1 MPKKKA
7 AKAAPRTKLTPKQ
20 QRFVDEYLVDLN
32 ATQAAIRAG
41 YSPKTATAIAS
52 ENLAKPSISAAI
64 ACAMAERSKRTGIT
78 QDRILEE
85 LAKVAFIKLTDIVD
99 DTGKIKAGATDEDRA
114 CIESIK
120 YKRTDT
126 DTGYSEEREVKA
138 SSKLKAIELL
148 MRHTGMLDSR
158 ISKEQLKLN
167 REKFEYEK
175 EKAAGAFQEY
185 EDMDGIEQ
193 DIYGSDEDE

>member
-1 MPKKKA
+1 MA
-7 AKAAPRTKLTPKQ
+7 QRKLNPKQ
-20 QRFVDEYLVDLN
+20 QRFVEEYLIDLN

-193 DIYGSDEDE
+193 DIYGSDEDEQKA

>member
-1 MPKKKA
+1 MA
-7 AKAAPRTKLTPKQ
+7 QRKLNPKQ
-20 QRFVDEYLVDLN
+20 QRFVEEYLIDLN

-52 ENLAKPSISAAI
+52 ENLSKPSISAAI

-78 QDRILEE
+78 QDRIIEE

-193 DIYGSDEDE
+193 DIYGSDEDEQKA

>member
-1 MPKKKA
+1 MA
-7 AKAAPRTKLTPKQ
+7 QRKLNPKQ
-20 QRFVDEYLVDLN
+20 QRFVEEYLIDLN

-41 YSPKTATAIAS
+41 YSPKAATAIAS
-52 ENLAKPSISAAI
+52 ENLSKPSISAAI

-193 DIYGSDEDE
+193 DIYGSDEDEQKA

>member
-1 MPKKKA
+1 MA
-7 AKAAPRTKLTPKQ
+7 QRKLNPKQ
-20 QRFVDEYLVDLN
+20 QRFVEEYLIDLN

-52 ENLAKPSISAAI
+52 ENLAKPNISAAI

-99 DTGKIKAGATDEDRA
+99 DTGRIKAGATDEDRA

-185 EDMDGIEQ
+185 EDMDDIEQ

>member
-1 MPKKKA
+1 MA
-7 AKAAPRTKLTPKQ
+7 QRKLNPKQ
-20 QRFVDEYLVDLN
+20 QRFVEEYLIDLN

-52 ENLAKPSISAAI
+52 ENLAKPNISAAI

-78 QDRILEE
+78 QDRVLEE

-99 DTGKIKAGATDEDRA
+99 DTGKSKADATDEDRA

-138 SSKLKAIELL
+138 SPKLKALELIG
-148 MRHTGMLDSR
+148 RHLGMFESHS
-158 ISKEQLKLN
+158 SKEQLKLN

-193 DIYGSDEDE
+193 DIYGGNEDE

>member
-1 MPKKKA
+1 MA
-7 AKAAPRTKLTPKQ
+7 QRKLNPKQ
-20 QRFVDEYLVDLN
+20 QHFVEEYLIDLN

-52 ENLAKPSISAAI
+52 ENLSKPSISAAI

-193 DIYGSDEDE
+193 DIYGSDEDEQKA

>member
-1 MPKKKA
+1 MA
-7 AKAAPRTKLTPKQ
+7 QRKLNPKQ
-20 QRFVDEYLVDLN
+20 QRFVDEYLIDLN

-52 ENLAKPSISAAI
+52 ENLSKPSISAAI

-148 MRHTGMLDSR
+148 MRYTGMLDSR

-193 DIYGSDEDE
+193 DIYGSDEDEQKA

>member
-1 MPKKKA
+1 MA
-7 AKAAPRTKLTPKQ
+7 QRKLNPKQ
-20 QRFVDEYLVDLN
+20 QRFVEEYLIDLN

-41 YSPKTATAIAS
+41 YSPKTDTAIAS
-52 ENLAKPSISAAI
+52 ENLSKPSISAAI

-193 DIYGSDEDE
+193 DIYGSDEDEQKA

>member
-1 MPKKKA
+1 MA
-7 AKAAPRTKLTPKQ
+7 QRKLNPKQ
-20 QRFVDEYLVDLN
+20 QRFVEEYLIDLN

-52 ENLAKPSISAAI
+52 ENLSKPSISAAI

>member
-1 MPKKKA
+1 MA
-7 AKAAPRTKLTPKQ
+7 QRKLNPKQ
-20 QRFVDEYLVDLN
+20 QRFVEEYLIDLN

-52 ENLAKPSISAAI
+52 ENLSKPSISAAI

-99 DTGKIKAGATDEDRA
+99 DTGKIKVGATDEDRA

-193 DIYGSDEDE
+193 DIYGSDEDEQKA

>member
-1 MPKKKA
+1 VA
-7 AKAAPRTKLTPKQ
+7 QRKLNPKQ
-20 QRFVDEYLVDLN
+20 QRFVEEYLIDLN

-52 ENLAKPSISAAI
+52 ENLAKPNISAAI

-78 QDRILEE
+78 QDRVLEE

-99 DTGKIKAGATDEDRA
+99 DTGKIKADATDEDRA

-138 SSKLKAIELL
+138 SPKLKALELIG
-148 MRHTGMLDSR
+148 RHLGMFESHS
-158 ISKEQLKLN
+158 SKEQLKLN

-193 DIYGSDEDE
+193 DIYGGNEDE

>member
-1 MPKKKA
+1 MA
-7 AKAAPRTKLTPKQ
+7 QRKLNPKQ
-20 QRFVDEYLVDLN
+20 QRFVEEYLIDLN

-52 ENLAKPSISAAI
+52 ENLSKPSISAAI

-148 MRHTGMLDSR
+148 MRHIGMLDSR

-193 DIYGSDEDE
+193 DIYGSDEDEQKA

>member
-1 MPKKKA
+1 VAQKNN
-7 AKAAPRTKLTPKQ
+7 LSDKQ
-20 QRFVDEYLVDLN
+20 QCFVNEYLIDLN

-41 YSPKTATAIAS
+41 YSPKTAAAQAS
-52 ENLAKPSISAAI
+52 RLLVNAKVSAAI

-78 QDRILEE
+78 QDRVLTE
-85 LAKVAFIKLTDIVD
+85 LAKVAFIKLTDIID
-99 DTGKIKAGATDEDRA
+99 EEGRIKPEATDEDRA

-126 DTGYSEEREVKA
+126 DSGCSEEREVKA
-138 SSKLKAIELL
+138 SPKLKALELIG
-148 MRHTGMLDSR
+148 RHLGMFESKA
-158 ISKEQLKLN
+158 SKEQLKLN

-185 EDMDGIEQ
+185 EDMTDIEQ
-193 DIYGSDEDE
+193 DIYGTEESE

>member
-1 MPKKKA
+1 MA
-7 AKAAPRTKLTPKQ
+7 QRKLNPKQ
-20 QRFVDEYLVDLN
+20 QRFVEEYLIDLN

-52 ENLAKPSISAAI
+52 ENLSKPSISAAI

-158 ISKEQLKLN
+158 IAKEQLKLN

-193 DIYGSDEDE
+193 DIYGSDEDEQKA

>member
-1 MPKKKA
+1 MA
-7 AKAAPRTKLTPKQ
+7 KLTEKQ
-20 QRFVDEYLVDLN
+20 RRFVDEYLIDLN

-52 ENLAKPSISAAI
+52 ENLSKPSISAAI

-193 DIYGSDEDE
+193 DIYGSDEDEQKA

>member
-1 MPKKKA
+1 MA
-7 AKAAPRTKLTPKQ
+7 QRKLNPKQ
-20 QRFVDEYLVDLN
+20 QRFVEEYLIDLN

-52 ENLAKPSISAAI
+52 ENLSKPSISAAI

-167 REKFEYEK
+167 REKFQYEK

-193 DIYGSDEDE
+193 DIYGSDEDEQKA

>member
-1 MPKKKA
+1 MA
-7 AKAAPRTKLTPKQ
+7 QRKLNPKQ
-20 QRFVDEYLVDLN
+20 QRFVDEYLIDLN

-52 ENLAKPSISAAI
+52 ENLSKPSISAAI

>member
-1 MPKKKA
+1 MA
-7 AKAAPRTKLTPKQ
+7 QRKLNPKQ
-20 QRFVDEYLVDLN
+20 QRFVDEYLIDLN

-52 ENLAKPSISAAI
+52 ENLSKPSISAAI

-193 DIYGSDEDE
+193 DIYGSDEDEKKA

>member
-1 MPKKKA
+1 MA
-7 AKAAPRTKLTPKQ
+7 QRKLNPKQ
-20 QRFVDEYLVDLN
+20 QRFVEEYLIDLN

-52 ENLAKPSISAAI
+52 ENLSKPSISAAI

-99 DTGKIKAGATDEDRA
+99 DTGKIKADATDEDRA

-138 SSKLKAIELL
+138 SPKLKALELIG
-148 MRHTGMLDSR
+148 RHLGMFESHS
-158 ISKEQLKLN
+158 SKEQLKLN

-193 DIYGSDEDE
+193 DIYGGNEDE

>member
-1 MPKKKA
+1 MA
-7 AKAAPRTKLTPKQ
+7 QRKLNPKQ
-20 QRFVDEYLVDLN
+20 QRFVDEYLIDLN

-52 ENLAKPSISAAI
+52 ENLSKPSISAAI

-99 DTGKIKAGATDEDRA
+99 DTGRIKAGATDEDRA

-193 DIYGSDEDE
+193 DIYGNDEDE

>member
-1 MPKKKA
+1 MA
-7 AKAAPRTKLTPKQ
+7 QRKLNPKQ
-20 QRFVDEYLVDLN
+20 QRFVDEYLIDLN

-52 ENLAKPSISAAI
+52 ENLSKPSISAAI

-193 DIYGSDEDE
+193 DIYGSDEDEQKA

>member
-1 MPKKKA
+1 MA
-7 AKAAPRTKLTPKQ
+7 QRKLNPKQ
-20 QRFVDEYLVDLN
+20 QRFVEEYLIDLN

-52 ENLAKPSISAAI
+52 ENLSKPSISAAI

-185 EDMDGIEQ
+185 EDMDGREQ
-193 DIYGSDEDE
+193 DIYGSDEDEQKA

>member
-1 MPKKKA
+1 VA
-7 AKAAPRTKLTPKQ
+7 QRKLNPKQ
-20 QRFVDEYLVDLN
+20 QRFVEEYLIDLN

-52 ENLAKPSISAAI
+52 ENLSKPSISAAI

-193 DIYGSDEDE
+193 DIYGSDEDEQKA

>member
-1 MPKKKA
+1 MA
-7 AKAAPRTKLTPKQ
+7 QRKLNPKQ
-20 QRFVDEYLVDLN
+20 QRFVEEYLIDLN

-52 ENLAKPSISAAI
+52 ENLSKPSISAAI

-85 LAKVAFIKLTDIVD
+85 LAKAAFIKLTDIVD

-193 DIYGSDEDE
+193 DIYGSDEDEQKA

>member
-1 MPKKKA
+1 MT
-7 AKAAPRTKLTPKQ
+7 AKQ
-20 QRFVDEYLVDLN
+20 ERFVEEYLIDLN

-52 ENLAKPSISAAI
+52 ENLSKPSISAAI

-99 DTGKIKAGATDEDRA
+99 DTGRIKAGATDEDRA

-185 EDMDGIEQ
+185 EDMDDIEQ

>member
-1 MPKKKA
+1 VKTVA
-7 AKAAPRTKLTPKQ
+7 QRKLNPKQ
-20 QRFVDEYLVDLN
+20 QRFVEEYLIDLN

-52 ENLAKPSISAAI
+52 ENLSKPSISAAI

-193 DIYGSDEDE
+193 DIYGSDEDEQKA

>member
-1 MPKKKA
+1 MA
-7 AKAAPRTKLTPKQ
+7 QRKLNPKQ
-20 QRFVDEYLVDLN
+20 QRFVDEYLIDLN

-52 ENLAKPSISAAI
+52 ENLSKPSISAAI

-99 DTGKIKAGATDEDRA
+99 DTGKIKADATDEDRA

-185 EDMDGIEQ
+185 EDMDDIEQ

>member
-1 MPKKKA
+1 MA
-7 AKAAPRTKLTPKQ
+7 QRKLSAKQ
-20 QRFVDEYLVDLN
+20 QCFVDEYLIDLN

-41 YSPKTATAIAS
+41 YSPKTAREQAS
-52 ENLAKPSISAAI
+52 RMLSKASISAAI

-175 EKAAGAFQEY
+175 EKVAGAFQEY

-193 DIYGSDEDE
+193 DIYGSDEDEQKA

>member
-1 MPKKKA
+1 MA
-7 AKAAPRTKLTPKQ
+7 QRKLNPKQ
-20 QRFVDEYLVDLN
+20 QRFVEEYLIDLN

-52 ENLAKPSISAAI
+52 ENLAKPNISAAI

-78 QDRILEE
+78 QDRVLEE

-99 DTGKIKAGATDEDRA
+99 DTGKIKADATDEDRA

-138 SSKLKAIELL
+138 SPKLKALELIG
-148 MRHTGMLDSR
+148 RHLGMFESHS
-158 ISKEQLKLN
+158 SKEQLKLN

-193 DIYGSDEDE
+193 DIYGGNEDE

>member
-1 MPKKKA
+1 MA
-7 AKAAPRTKLTPKQ
+7 QRKLNPKQ
-20 QRFVDEYLVDLN
+20 QRFVEEYLIDLN

-52 ENLAKPSISAAI
+52 ENLAKPNISAAI

-78 QDRILEE
+78 QDRVLEE
-85 LAKVAFIKLTDIVD
+85 LEFRRVLFRSDIVD
-99 DTGKIKAGATDEDRA
+99 DTGKIKADATDEDRA

-138 SSKLKAIELL
+138 SPKLKALELIG
-148 MRHTGMLDSR
+148 RHLGMFESHS
-158 ISKEQLKLN
+158 SKEQLKLN

-193 DIYGSDEDE
+193 DIYGGNEDE

>member
-1 MPKKKA
+1 MA
-7 AKAAPRTKLTPKQ
+7 QRKLNAKQ
-20 QRFVDEYLVDLN
+20 QRFVDEYLIDLN

-52 ENLAKPSISAAI
+52 ENLSKPNISAAI

-78 QDRILEE
+78 QDRVLEE

-99 DTGKIKAGATDEDRA
+99 DTGKIKADATDEDRA

-126 DTGYSEEREVKA
+126 DTGFSEEREVKA
-138 SSKLKAIELL
+138 SPKLKALELIG
-148 MRHTGMLDSR
+148 RHLGMFESHS
-158 ISKEQLKLN
+158 SKEQLKLN

-193 DIYGSDEDE
+193 DIYGSDEDEQST

>member
-1 MPKKKA
+1 MA
-7 AKAAPRTKLTPKQ
+7 QRKLNPKQ
-20 QRFVDEYLVDLN
+20 QRFVEEYLIDLN

-52 ENLAKPSISAAI
+52 ENLAKPNISAAI

-78 QDRILEE
+78 QDRVLEE

-99 DTGKIKAGATDEDRA
+99 DTGKIKADATDEDRA

-138 SSKLKAIELL
+138 SHKLKALELIG
-148 MRHTGMLDSR
+148 RHLGMFESHS
-158 ISKEQLKLN
+158 SKEQLKLN

-193 DIYGSDEDE
+193 DIYGGNEDE

>member
-1 MPKKKA
+1 MA
-7 AKAAPRTKLTPKQ
+7 QRNLNPKQ
-20 QRFVDEYLVDLN
+20 QRFVEEYLIDLN

-52 ENLAKPSISAAI
+52 ENLSKPSISAAI

-193 DIYGSDEDE
+193 DIYGSDEDEQKA

>member
-1 MPKKKA
+1 VKTVA
-7 AKAAPRTKLTPKQ
+7 QRKLNPKQ
-20 QRFVDEYLVDLN
+20 QRFVEEYLIDLN

-52 ENLAKPSISAAI
+52 ENLAKPNISAAI

-78 QDRILEE
+78 QDRVLEE

-99 DTGKIKAGATDEDRA
+99 DTGKIKADATDEDRA

-138 SSKLKAIELL
+138 SPKLKALELIG
-148 MRHTGMLDSR
+148 RHLGMFESHS
-158 ISKEQLKLN
+158 SKEQLKLN

-193 DIYGSDEDE
+193 DIYGGNEDE

>member
-1 MPKKKA
+1 MAQRKLN
-7 AKAAPRTKLTPKQ
+7 PRQ
-20 QRFVDEYLVDLN
+20 QRFVDEYLIDLN

-41 YSPKTATAIAS
+41 YSPRTATAIAS
-52 ENLAKPSISAAI
+52 ENLAKPSISDAI

-78 QDRILEE
+78 QDRVLQE

-99 DTGKIKAGATDEDRA
+99 DTGKIKANATDEDKA

-120 YKRTDT
+120 YKKTDT
-126 DTGYSEEREVKA
+126 DTGFSEEREVKA
-138 SSKLKAIELL
+138 SPKLKALELIG
-148 MRHTGMLDSR
+148 RHLGMFESHS
-158 ISKEQLKLN
+158 SKEQLKLN

-185 EDMDGIEQ
+185 EDMNGIEQ
-193 DIYGSDEDE
+193 AIYGNDENE

>member
-1 MPKKKA
+1 MA
-7 AKAAPRTKLTPKQ
+7 QRKLNPKQ
-20 QRFVDEYLVDLN
+20 QRFVEEYLIDLN

-52 ENLAKPSISAAI
+52 ENLSKPSISAAI
-64 ACAMAERSKRTGIT
+64 AWAMAERSKRTGIT

-193 DIYGSDEDE
+193 DIYGSDEDEQKA